1 MGIQTKAAY
10 SKLQTCTA
18 LLLSWHLLCR
28 KVLHAFVQWQM
39 ESGLSGLFLGLGH
52 VAGILMEQLL
62 VLLNAMLGHKNGNVN
77 AILFEVAPLQIGFL
91 SCGGCLDPWKW
102 NQDAIMVLG
111 Q

>member
-1 MGIQTKAAY
+1 MAN
-10 SKLQTCTA
+10 LHCTFA
-18 LLLSWHLLCR
+18 LLALALQEGVSCLCT
-28 KVLHAFVQWQM
+28 WQM

-91 SCGGCLDPWKW
+91 SCGGCLDP
-102 NQDAIMVLG
+102 
-111 Q
+111 